1 MKWYKLYIV
10 LLENKKY
17 SKPNDGLLMIK
28 SGITHHMDVLKR
40 FDPSVNDGYVKKYD
54 DWIITVKYSQVFK
67 SREEAERAE
76 KYLQQERFP
85 PATHKVWLE
94 DYLQCESRNEYYDN
108 TGITEIRLLTPQEL
122 YSTIAQLKSTQSKQQ
137 QEAKYA
143 KRQHY

>member
-1 MKWYKLYIV
+1 MWYKLYIIV
-10 LLENKKY
+10 LVNKKY
-17 SKPNDGLLMIK
+17 KKPNDGKIITK

-40 FDPSVNDGYVKKYD
+40 FDPSVNDGYTKKYD

-67 SREEAERAE
+67 SREEAEQVE

-122 YSTIAQLKSTQSKQQ
+122 YSTISLLKSTQSKQQ

-143 KRQHY
+143 KQQQYC